1 MLECPPSYIKPY
13 AVFTESNV
21 SESCICHALSPQCTL
36 YAGCSLAPRAR
47 RRLATVL
54 LGLQAAVLGYGDIIP
69 DYTLPV
75 YGGGD
80 NLVFPRGGLIW
91 VCMYIE
97 QKISRPEACYCPCF
111 STQSVHNG
119 LKWFLSPIMNPIR
132 SPIMSLIMN
141 SIINPIT

>member
-36 YAGCSLAPRAR
+36 YGCSLAPRAR
-47 RRLATVL
+47 RRLATV

-75 YGGGD
+75 YGGGY
-80 NLVFPRGGLIW
+80 NLVFPRGVLI
-91 VCMYIE
+91 CMYVHRAE
-97 QKISRPEACYCPCF
+97 DFKAKSMLLPLLFYP
-111 STQSVHNG
+111 VHNG
-119 LKWFLSPIMNPIR
+119 LKWFLSPIMNPIM
-132 SPIMSLIMN
+132 SPIMSLNMN
-141 SIINPIT
+141 SIKTPLNKI